1 MSDIPLSALRP
12 PPSEDRQ
19 DAKGTITYE
28 AEAAPAANYAI
39 DAIDAIDAIISGLD
53 GEKTQSDR
61 AARAGME
68 QYYLIPTDGQQDL
81 TTRWE
86 TYMFMLFR

>member
-28 AEAAPAANYAI
+28 AEAAPAAN

-61 AARAGME
+61 AAMAGME

-86 TYMFMLFR
+86 KYMFMLFR

>member
-28 AEAAPAANYAI
+28 AEAAPAAN

-81 TTRWE
+81 TTRLGK
-86 TYMFMLFR
+86 YMFMLFR